1 MRRQNKITLKEYL
14 ELVGK
19 TNQFRKK
26 KDVQPLRLGLYGEV
40 GSIMSAM
47 KKYKRDNLAV
57 AKHKVKLI
65 EELGDTF
72 WYLCALCL
80 KLGVPLEQLVA
91 GASRCNHS
99 SFQSESQIN
108 VDMYYANLIELAE
121 AATALISPQGE
132 NPSHQEKLIKNF
144 VDSFFRLMVVCKV
157 RFNEVLDTN
166 YSKVNS
172 MFGPQLLRDLP
183 NFDEGFSEYEK
194 LPWKFKIEV
203 CERTYRKSSRVYTR
217 MGEVFIGNPLTDN
230 ISKEDGFR
238 YHDVIHLA
246 HVAIL
251 HWSPTFRGLLK
262 RKRRSDKRIDEIQ
275 DGGRAIVVEEGLTA
289 LVFSKAKELDYFEGH
304 DRISIDL
311 LKTIQ
316 EFVRGYEVED
326 CPLWLWDRCILRA
339 YEVLRLVRKNNGG
352 VILGD
357 RGKRTLHYKKLP

>member
-1 MRRQNKITLKEYL
+1 MRRKDKMKLKEYL

-19 TNQFRKK
+19 TNKFRKK
-26 KDVQPLRLGLYGEV
+26 DEVQPLRLGLYGEV

-47 KKYKRDNLAV
+47 KKYQRENLAV
-57 AKHKVKLI
+57 AKHKVQLI

-80 KLGVPLEQLVA
+80 KLGVPLEDLVA
-91 GASRCNHS
+91 DACRCNYF
-99 SFQSESQIN
+99 SFEPVSEID
-108 VDMYYANLIELAE
+108 VDMYYANLIEVAE
-121 AATALISPQGE
+121 AAAALISPQGE

-144 VDSFFRLMVVCKV
+144 MDTFFRLMGVCKV
-157 RFNEVLDTN
+157 RFNDVLDTN

-172 MFGPQLLRDLP
+172 MFGPQLLKGLP

-203 CERTYRKSSRVYTR
+203 CERTYGKNSRVYTR

-262 RKRRSDKRIDEIQ
+262 RKRRSDKRIDEVQ
-275 DGGRAIVVEEGLTA
+275 DGGRARVVEEGLTA

-316 EFVRGYEVED
+316 EFVRGYEVEA
-326 CPLWLWDRCILRA
+326 CPLWLWERCILRA
-339 YEVLRLVRKNNGG
+339 YEVLQLVRKNKGG
-352 VILGD
+352 IILGD
-357 RGKRTLHYKKLP
+357 RGNRTLRYKPLS